1 MQPKNAILFFIF
13 LATTKTVLSV
23 EIIERGKK
31 YSEDPR
37 NQYKVRDGE
46 GLSGF
51 LCLREAC
58 KKKLNIL

>member
-51 LCLREAC
+51 LCHNKVMIE
-58 KKKLNIL
+58 K